1 MRGIPFWTT
10 CWCGGV
16 SSTVSTVSVC
26 LGEHWVLLTSAGT
39 CFFLMAQEESSISI
53 LLNYTVL
60 TYVLLDA
67 QPPCFF
73 WKRLN
78 MHTDVHLVQSLRKLQ
93 TIYKIKPL
101 EIMFC
106 YLGGYICG
114 KWEEELGYTKSSNS
128 GKWSFCEPR
137 LWFQKA
143 TFNRKFETRNWAFY
157 R

>member
-1 MRGIPFWTT
+1 MEEYHRSKHPKRVSGRALGITHFCRHLFFSHGPRGE
-10 CWCGGV
+10 
-16 SSTVSTVSVC
+16 
-26 LGEHWVLLTSAGT
+26 L
-39 CFFLMAQEESSISI
+39 SISI
-53 LLNYTVL
+53 LLKYMVL
-60 TYVLLDA
+60 TCVLLDT

-73 WKRLN
+73 WKRLS
-78 MHTDVHLVQSLRKLQ
+78 MHTDMHLVQSLRKLQ

-114 KWEEELGYTKSSNS
+114 KWEEELGCTKSSNS

-143 TFNRKFETRNWAFY
+143 TFDRKFETRNWAFY